1 MTLAAISLFA
11 FLLVGLQI
19 AVEYHTWRA
28 RGVVY
33 RLISVWI
40 ATTLTAGIAAYHNNS
55 GAYCVAIGVAALNL
69 ILGWLAAHGQ
79 FTARTGNDPT
89 DDDHTDTSGFE

>member
-1 MTLAAISLFA
+1 MTLAAVSLIA

-28 RGVVY
+28 RDVVY
-33 RLISVWI
+33 RLISPWI
-40 ATTLTAGIAAYHNNS
+40 ATTLTAGIAAYQNNS
-55 GAYCVAIGVAALNL
+55 WAYCVAIGVAAMNL
-69 ILGWLAAHGQ
+69 VLGWLAAHGQ
-79 FTARTGNDPT
+79 FTPRTGNDPT